1 MQIDRPIE
9 IPLIR
14 TESDV
19 NIDREEASAS
29 TSSRG
34 RTTRR
39 SGEHMLFNIIEFTM
53 MRGVANSI
61 TGLVSNQIA
70 LNELQSGC
78 NVRSHPVAPSLIRL
92 VYFRY
97 AMDGIC
103 GSQII
108 KKCISVLTS
117 TNIMGIMFWGSRVTR
132 YLRLSHHIG
141 DVYWILNV
149 LIKISLA
156 LTDRIPCP
164 RVSGFWNVM

>member
-1 MQIDRPIE
+1 
-9 IPLIR
+9 
-14 TESDV
+14 
-19 NIDREEASAS
+19 
-29 TSSRG
+29 
-34 RTTRR
+34 
-39 SGEHMLFNIIEFTM
+39 MLFNIIEFTM

-108 KKCISVLTS
+108 KKCISDLASANNTG
-117 TNIMGIMFWGSRVTR
+117 MMFSGCWLIEYTFMIWYWKCVFRI
-132 YLRLSHHIG
+132 LSM
-141 DVYWILNV
+141 
-149 LIKISLA
+149 LIKNSSTLA
-156 LTDRIPCP
+156 D
-164 RVSGFWNVM
+164 RVSHRLVLDIWEVVRLLMWQPDFGTITLNSGGV